1 MDDEEREPE
10 LPEPPERERSGGGRM
25 FTATQLVIVFAIT
38 CALWLG
44 LDFSRRIASAQR
56 IQGAV
61 VQLQQDLDREQA
73 RNAAL
78 KTELAY
84 TQSDEYVEHWARSDM
99 KMVRPGEHL
108 VVPVGPTP
116 APVVATPAPPPAPP
130 PPWAVWW
137 ALLTGDTSALTA
149 PAGP

>member
-1 MDDEEREPE
+1 MDEEEREQE
-10 LPEPPERERSGGGRM
+10 AAEAEEGRGRGRV

-61 VQLQQDLDREQA
+61 VQLQQDLEREEA
-73 RNAAL
+73 RNVAL
-78 KTELAY
+78 KAELAY
-84 TQSDEYVEHWARSDM
+84 AQSDEYVEHWARSDM

-108 VVPVGPTP
+108 VVPVFPTP
-116 APVVATPAPPPAPP
+116 GPEQPPLVLPPAPP
-130 PPWAVWW
+130 PPWQVWW
-137 ALLTGDTSALTA
+137 ALLLGDEESLAI
-149 PAGP
+149 PPGQ